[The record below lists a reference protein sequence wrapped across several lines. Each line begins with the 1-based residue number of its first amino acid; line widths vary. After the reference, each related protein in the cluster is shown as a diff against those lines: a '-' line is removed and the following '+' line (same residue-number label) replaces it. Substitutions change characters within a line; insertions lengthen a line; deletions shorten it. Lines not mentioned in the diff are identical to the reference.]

1 MTTTPATEDL
11 GPYVCEHCAA
21 TSRIAGGLV
30 TVSYASWCPLNPAI
44 RAARSAQ
51 AGAR

>member
-1 MTTTPATEDL
+1 MIVTPVTEDL
-11 GPYVCEHCAA
+11 DPYMCEHCAA

-30 TVSYASWCPLNPAI
+30 TVSHASWCPLNPAI